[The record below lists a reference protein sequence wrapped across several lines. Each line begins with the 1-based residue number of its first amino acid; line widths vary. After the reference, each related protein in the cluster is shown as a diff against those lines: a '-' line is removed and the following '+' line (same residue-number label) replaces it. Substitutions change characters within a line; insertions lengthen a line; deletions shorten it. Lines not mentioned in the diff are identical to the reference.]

1 MNTDLIIKVL
11 SGKATSGE
19 KEQLKNWLEESDNN
33 KKEYDNISLLWNK
46 MDGIY
51 DKTEFDL
58 KKAKQSIHSKL
69 LSRQQQNQ
77 RQVRIYKYAA
87 AAIFILLIG
96 AGFIFYYTVNQRQS
110 EKIYYSDNSVK
121 EIVLPDGS
129 HSWLNMHSSLSLAS
143 DFSQKHREVALKG
156 EAYFEVKHDDNSPF
170 KVNTGETVT
179 EVLGTSF
186 NIRQDS
192 IFDNVSIIVNT
203 GKVAFYKSSDT
214 KNKVILLPGN
224 YASFLSKEDLI
235 KAGNN
240 DDQNFLSWKTKVL
253 KFYNTPIDQVCNELT
268 RYFDKRVISSVN
280 VKDLKL
286 TGTFNN
292 DSLDEIVSTI
302 GLTLDV
308 KVSKINNEY
317 CIGN

>member
-11 SGKATSGE
+11 SGKATSEE

-33 KKEYDNISLLWNK
+33 KKEYDNIALLWNK

-77 RQVRIYKYAA
+77 RHVRIYKYAV
-87 AAIFILLIG
+87 AAIIILLIG

-129 HSWLNMHSSLSLAS
+129 HSWLNMHSSLSLAP

-192 IFDNVSIIVNT
+192 VFDNVSIIVNT

-268 RYFDKRVISSVN
+268 RFYNKRVISSIN

-292 DSLDEIVSTI
+292 DSLDEILSTI